1 MPASTEAGPLL
12 AVVAPEDVDAT
23 HCVTGT
29 VVVDRH
35 KKDVRTLHAQVRY
48 MTVLQTADQRR
59 LRVSAHIADG
69 TWASVYHVCE
79 MDSSRFSALKVI
91 PVEGSNVDSAYD
103 NIELLRR
110 LPHRNVVQYYSHFT
124 LQVNGVRC
132 LCIELEVCDNGTLIS
147 FLRVRAK
154 HAWSM
159 SVARVQDFASQ
170 LSCALAYIHDQ
181 GFLHGDLRPE
191 SVLVTADKVLKLT
204 NFGSPRWMERSGLP
218 RTITGG
224 CKAYAPPEWMDSE
237 LPHRKLRAWETPLA
251 SYDMWSL
258 GCVLSELVT
267 LKLLRNDRHH
277 WGTALASD
285 PADLQGVSQEVAAT
299 HDGLFS
305 PLLERLLDTDPEARM
320 TASEALTELR
330 GLHPRTTIPL
340 VQLCMPFTRVI
351 TTPWA

>member
-1 MPASTEAGPLL
+1 MPVDAPEVPCL
-12 AVVAPEDVDAT
+12 AVALPEDVNVA

-29 VVVDRH
+29 VVVDQHR
-35 KKDVRTLHAQVRY
+35 KDIRTLHSQLLN
-48 MTVLQTADQRR
+48 MMIIETPECR
-59 LRVSAHIADG
+59 LRIATHIADG
-69 TWASVYHVCE
+69 TWSCVYHVCE
-79 MDSSRFSALKVI
+79 EESGQSYALKVI
-91 PVEGSNVDSAYD
+91 PNEGTNVSSAYARIALVKKLSHSNVVKYHNHFA
-103 NIELLRR
+103 R
-110 LPHRNVVQYYSHFT
+110 QYG
-124 LQVNGVRC
+124 GVSC
-132 LCIELEVCDNGTLIS
+132 LCIQMEYCSSGLLSDYI
-147 FLRVRAK
+147 RVKAHHK
-154 HAWSM
+154 SSLSAT
-159 SVARVQDFASQ
+159 RVQDFATQ
-170 LSCALAYIHDQ
+170 LASALAYIHDQ
-181 GFLHGDLRPE
+181 GFIHGDLR
-191 SVLVTADKVLKLT
+191 SANVLMEKKQLKLMS
-204 NFGSPRWMERSGLP
+204 FGSPLWLERRGLTP
-218 RTITGG
+218 RCITGG

-237 LPHRKLRAWETPLA
+237 VPHRDLQEWEKPLS